1 MIASYIGIY
10 IDKLFQEKLQWIM
23 VKLHFCLI
31 CVIKTLK
38 KNDTMANN
46 YLRIV
51 YVVKIISSTIKAKL
65 SLRLF

>member
-1 MIASYIGIY
+1 MDNGETTL
-10 IDKLFQEKLQWIM
+10 LFNLCNQDI
-23 VKLHFCLI
+23 
-31 CVIKTLK
+31 K

-51 YVVKIISSTIKAKL
+51 YVVKIISSTIKTKL